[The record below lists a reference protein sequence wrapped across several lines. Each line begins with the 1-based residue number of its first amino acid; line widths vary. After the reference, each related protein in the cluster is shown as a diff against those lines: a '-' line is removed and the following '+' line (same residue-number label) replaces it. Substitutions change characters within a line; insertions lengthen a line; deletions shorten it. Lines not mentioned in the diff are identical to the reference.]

1 MTEPMTIEFWYEF
14 ASPYAYL
21 AAARI
26 ERLLAAAPVRVAWR
40 PLLLGPIFQRR
51 PGHASPFQD
60 APPAEAA
67 YRRRDVER
75 FAARCGIPLSWPRHY
90 PRASLLG
97 ARVALLGGDEG
108 WAPAFSG
115 ALYRASFVE
124 DRDIAEAET
133 VASVLDALGLP
144 ADAILARATQPA
156 HKARLAATVEE
167 AMGKGIFGAPSFVVA
182 GELFWGND
190 RLEDAIEW
198 ALRPEVRLPRR
209 PPAG

>member
-1 MTEPMTIEFWYEF
+1 MTEPTTEIEFWYEF

-26 ERLLAAAPVRVAWR
+26 DRLVAGAPVRVAWR

-75 FAARCGIPLSWPRHY
+75 FAARWGIPLAWPRHY

-108 WAPAFSG
+108 WASAFSR
-115 ALYRASFVE
+115 ALYRASFV
-124 DRDIAEAET
+124 
-133 VASVLDALGLP
+133 VG
-144 ADAILARATQPA
+144 
-156 HKARLAATVEE
+156 
-167 AMGKGIFGAPSFVVA
+167 
-182 GELFWGND
+182 GEVFWGND
-190 RLEDAIEW
+190 RLDEAVEW

-209 PPAG
+209 PPAS